1 MQNTVFSVANNSR
14 KLNAPIRKGSINVAV
29 KCFVVW
35 LYYKYKLKQLLLNS
49 GDKEAPTPKSKP
61 TWLLMITYSQFLM
74 SYSKIYSKNVK
85 RSMENGISSS
95 IKTSFRK
102 WYNRKNV
109 KGFFY
114 FQEVETWLEPMARS
128 DKHTRFVIVL

>member
-1 MQNTVFSVANNSR
+1 MIKDNHVAEYCFFFVANNSR

-102 WYNRKNV
+102 
-109 KGFFY
+109 
-114 FQEVETWLEPMARS
+114 
-128 DKHTRFVIVL
+128 

>member
-95 IKTSFRK
+95 IKHRLESDIIEK
-102 WYNRKNV
+102 C
-109 KGFFY
+109 KGLLLFSRGRNLAGTNGQIWQAY
-114 FQEVETWLEPMARS
+114 
-128 DKHTRFVIVL
+128 